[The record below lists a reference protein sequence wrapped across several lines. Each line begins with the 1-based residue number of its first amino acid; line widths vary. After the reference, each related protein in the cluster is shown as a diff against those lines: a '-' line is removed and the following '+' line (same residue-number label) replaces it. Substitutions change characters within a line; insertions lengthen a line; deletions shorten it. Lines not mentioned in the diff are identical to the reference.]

1 MTKKFIYSILTVF
14 TLLCIIFFLL
24 NNSYPRFSLNILL
37 GGNAFMAVLSILI
50 FFIARKNIHGRP
62 EVFVRGVF
70 GATFLKMFICILG
83 ILIFVLLNRTHIHK
97 PSIFILCGIY
107 IVYTTVETW
116 LLMKLAKK

>member
-24 NNSYPRFSLNILL
+24 NNSFPQFSLNVLL
-37 GGNAFMAVLSILI
+37 GGNAFMALLSVLI

-83 ILIFVLLNRTHIHK
+83 ILIFVLLNKAHIHK

-116 LLMKLAKK
+116 LLMKIAKK